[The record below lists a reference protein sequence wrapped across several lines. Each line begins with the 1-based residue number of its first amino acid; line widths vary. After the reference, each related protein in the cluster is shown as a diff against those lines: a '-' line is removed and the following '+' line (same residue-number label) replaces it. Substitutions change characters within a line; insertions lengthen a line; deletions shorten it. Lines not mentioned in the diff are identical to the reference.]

1 MFFHIVSTENSK
13 LLKIENIGFSTDPKN
28 NKFGPGRRNLYLI
41 HYVFS
46 GKGYF
51 NGNYV
56 GSGQGFL
63 IRPNTHEYYY
73 PDTKDPWGFLWITS
87 TDSAMEEIFAQLN
100 ADKKTQIFDYNY
112 IPAILSLAKQIK
124 QNHNKNYCASKILE
138 VFLNLFNQHKIS
150 KESKRANMYF
160 RYAENYIRTNV
171 YRTVH
176 VSELVNILGIT
187 QPYLYKIFK
196 NNCGMSPK
204 QYIDNHKVNI
214 AKKMLLEDCELVSE
228 IGHSLGFEDPLV
240 FSRFF
245 KRNVGISP
253 TKFSDKH
260 YKSQP

>member
-13 LLKIENIGFSTDPKN
+13 ILKIENIGFSTDLKN
-28 NKFGPGRRNLYLI
+28 NRFGPGRRNLYLI

-51 NGNYV
+51 NGNCV
-56 GSGQGFL
+56 DSGQGFL

-73 PDTKDPWGFLWITS
+73 PDIKDPWGFLWITS

-100 ADKKTQIFDYNY
+100 ADEKTQIFDYNY
-112 IPAILSLAKQIK
+112 IPAILSLTKQIK

-138 VFLNLFNQHKIS
+138 IFLNLFNQHKII
-150 KESKRANMYF
+150 KESKSANMYF

-171 YRTVH
+171 HRTVR

-196 NNCGMSPK
+196 HNCGMSPK

-214 AKKMLLEDCELVSE
+214 AKEMLLEDCELVSE

-253 TKFSDKH
+253 TKFSDEY
-260 YKSQP
+260 YKS